1 MKNYSAVKAANL
13 SLPILL
19 RECAG
24 TPAKLTAAYREC
36 DSRCSYE
43 ALSFAGCQLPL
54 CDSLRCK
61 GGKEHS
67 VSVEGLTAEEFS
79 AKLQSLMKGP

>member
-24 TPAKLTAAYREC
+24 TPAKLTAAY
-36 DSRCSYE
+36 
-43 ALSFAGCQLPL
+43 Q
-54 CDSLRCK
+54 